1 MYFYSLSIY
10 KTIMSIR
17 DKILNI
23 VTIHPGLAPFAVCLV
38 VTFAIGTIIGVLDI
52 QHVLARPTDR
62 FGGPL

>member
-1 MYFYSLSIY
+1 
-10 KTIMSIR
+10 MSIR

-23 VTIHPGLAPFAVCLV
+23 VTIHPGLAPFVVGLV
-38 VTFAIGTIIGVLDI
+38 VTFVIGTIIGVLDI